1 MDEIINNNN
10 NKQIINWIDSNKN
23 KNTNNTTNN
32 KIIQLSKR
40 KRDTR

>member
-1 MDEIINNNN
+1 MDEIIN
-10 NKQIINWIDSNKN
+10 NKQIINWIDSN